1 MAQLKTR
8 PSGASVSTFLGAIED
23 EQKRR
28 DARRL
33 LALMKEV
40 TGKRPKMWSTN
51 IVGFGT
57 YHYKYESGREGDWP
71 VTGFSPRKQSLT
83 IYVMPGFLRYGSLM
97 GKLGRYKTGKSCLYL
112 KKLDDV
118 DQRVLRELLIRSV
131 ADMKKLYE
139 CS

>member
-1 MAQLKTR
+1 
-8 PSGASVSTFLGAIED
+8 
-23 EQKRR
+23 
-28 DARRL
+28 
-33 LALMKEV
+33 
-40 TGKRPKMWSTN
+40 MWSTS

-83 IYVMPGFLRYGSLM
+83 IYVMPGFSRYGSLM
-97 GKLGRYKTGKSCLYL
+97 RKLGKYKTGKSCLYL
-112 KKLDDV
+112 KNLDDV
-118 DQRVLRELLIRSV
+118 DQQVLRELLIRSV